1 MPIKSIIVKK
11 GDHEHRIIRKEYKED
26 VMMELVEKEVEKQRE
41 EKYKQL
47 EFDFDIAKEYNVAP
61 I

>member
-1 MPIKSIIVKK
+1 MK
-11 GDHEHRIIRKEYKED
+11 RKEIDEAKFPKYNKIVIESI
-26 VMMELVEKEVEKQRE
+26 EEEKE

-47 EFDFDIAKEYNVAP
+47 EFDFEDYNISDDQVAP

>member
-1 MPIKSIIVKK
+1 MPIKGIIVKK
-11 GDHEHRIIRKEYKED
+11 GNHEED
-26 VMMELVEKEVEKQRE
+26 VLIEKEVEKQRE

-47 EFDFDIAKEYNVAP
+47 EFEFEDYNNSEDQVAP

>member
-1 MPIKSIIVKK
+1 MPIKGVIVKK
-11 GDHEHRIIRKEYKED
+11 GDHEED
-26 VMMELVEKEVEKQRE
+26 VLIEKEVEKQRE

-47 EFDFDIAKEYNVAP
+47 EFDFEDYNISDDQVAP

>member
-1 MPIKSIIVKK
+1 MPIKGIIVKK
-11 GDHEHRIIRKEYKED
+11 GDHEED

-47 EFDFDIAKEYNVAP
+47 EFEFDEDLVAP

>member
-1 MPIKSIIVKK
+1 MPIKGVIVKK
-11 GDHEHRIIRKEYKED
+11 GDHEED
-26 VMMELVEKEVEKQRE
+26 VLIEKEVEKQRE

-47 EFDFDIAKEYNVAP
+47 EFEFEDYNISDDQVAP